1 MTAQTANV
9 TARLDGELTPAS
21 AYPMAGAIKVHGRT
35 GLYEPASK
43 HLQVGTNG
51 PFDAHCQACRAPLAQ
66 REAIVRHR
74 TNGCESW
81 CLDCAVAK
89 GKASVV
95 ECERCPHCPTHR
107 LPDGQSGYRR
117 CIQRDDCQQ
126 CRGTGQR
133 PIRGGEARD

>member
-1 MTAQTANV
+1 MTARTANV
-9 TARLDGELTPAS
+9 IARLDGELTPAS
-21 AYPMAGAIKVHGRT
+21 VYPMAGGIKVHGRT

-51 PFDAHCQACRAPLAQ
+51 SFDAHCQACRAPLVQ

-74 TNGCESW
+74 TNGRERW
-81 CLDCAVAK
+81 CLGCAVAK
-89 GKASVV
+89 GKAGVV

-107 LPDGQSGYRR
+107 LPDGQGGYRR
-117 CIQRDDCQQ
+117 CTQRDDCQQ